1 MRRPTAAGT
10 EASEE
15 ASEETGRGSRVGHRA
30 WLPVA
35 LTMFAVAW
43 GGNEF
48 TPLLVMYREVG
59 HFSAVTVDALLAAY
73 VLGIVPALLLG
84 GPLSDRYGRRPLLL
98 PAAPVALAGSLVL
111 AAGESSAALLAV
123 GRVLCGVAIGL
134 VMAVGTTWVKELGD
148 ATARATGVPDGGSA
162 PRRAGLA
169 LTLGFLVG
177 AGVAAVL
184 AQWAHWPTH
193 LAYVLHAALAAV
205 AGVWVL
211 RVPETRF
218 PMVPDGARP
227 ARLLDDLRV
236 PAVAHRRFLRVVV
249 PVAPWVFGCAGSAY
263 AVLPGLVADTA
274 DGAPIAFSGL
284 MTVLGL
290 GCGVGIQVLGR
301 LIDTRR
307 SARASV
313 VAMVIVVLGMG
324 LGALASAR
332 LDLPTALAAA
342 AVLGAGYGLALVAGL
357 SEVQRI
363 ATPDDLAGLTAV
375 YYSLTYL
382 GFFVPVALAALSVR
396 WAYTQMF
403 LGGLVVAALCLVVVA
418 CAWRAHLP
426 TGETDVAV
434 DAAEETDR
442 TAPTGANGALDEARM
457 G

>member
-1 MRRPTAAGT
+1 MSRATDAPTEVSRQTGT
-10 EASEE
+10 AP
-15 ASEETGRGSRVGHRA
+15 RVGHRA

-35 LTMFAVAW
+35 LVMAVVAW

-98 PAAPVALAGSLVL
+98 PAAPVALVGSLVL
-111 AAGESSAALLAV
+111 AAGESSAALLAT
-123 GRVLCGVAIGL
+123 GRVLCGVALGL
-134 VMAVGTTWVKELGD
+134 VMAVGTTWVKELSD
-148 ATARATGVPDGGSA
+148 AAAQQSGVPDGGSGA
-162 PRRAGLA
+162 RRAGLA

-184 AQWAHWPTH
+184 AQWAPWPTH
-193 LAYVLHAALAAV
+193 AAYLLHATLAVV

-211 RVPETRF
+211 RVPETRSGAG
-218 PMVPDGARP
+218 VGVDGAERG
-227 ARLLDDLRV
+227 RLVDDLRV

-263 AVLPGLVADTA
+263 AVLPGLVTA
-274 DGAPIAFSGL
+274 SAGSAPIAFSGL

-301 LIDTRR
+301 LIDTRH

-313 VAMVIVVLGMG
+313 VAMSIVVVGMG

-332 LDLPTALAAA
+332 LDLPTALVAAM
-342 AVLGAGYGLALVAGL
+342 VLGAGYGLALVAGL

-375 YYSLTYL
+375 YYSLTYV
-382 GFFVPVALAALSVR
+382 GFCVPVALAALSVR
-396 WAYTQMF
+396 WTYAQMF
-403 LGGLVVAALCLVVVA
+403 LGGLVIAASCLVVVA
-418 CAWRAHLP
+418 FAWRAHLP
-426 TGETDVAV
+426 TGERRAMLEPSVA
-434 DAAEETDR
+434 TDR
-442 TAPTGANGALDEARM
+442 TAATGANGALDEVRM